1 MLRQGYYPLLC
12 ILDTELIPLFWQSEI
27 FIAMEIFTLFF
38 GDKGTGEGFS
48 LSCTN
53 KRVLADR
60 TGIGYDKLVK
70 IFTREKRFYYEDPEQ
85 GFLIIHSTLL
95 HRGGQRIKVKRYSTT
110 YNRNL

>member
-1 MLRQGYYPLLC
+1 
-12 ILDTELIPLFWQSEI
+12 
-27 FIAMEIFTLFF
+27 MEIFTLFF
-38 GDKGTGEGFS
+38 GDKESGKGYS

-70 IFTREKRFYYEDPEQ
+70 IFTREKRFYYEDPENN
-85 GFLIIHSTLL
+85 FIIIHSTLL
-95 HRGGQRIKVKRYSTT
+95 HRGGQRIKVNRIGAT